1 MNVGH
6 TSWRGIATII
16 AGVQVRY
23 SAFFALLSCSVI
35 SGRQNKNGSNFHD
48 TNRNYVRYTPVE
60 IEALERLYHDCPKL
74 NSHRTQQ
81 LIRECLILSNI
92 IELKQINCVVY

>member
-1 MNVGH
+1 MNVGD
-6 TSWRGIATII
+6 TSWRGTATII
-16 AGVQVRY
+16 AGV
-23 SAFFALLSCSVI
+23 
-35 SGRQNKNGSNFHD
+35 
-48 TNRNYVRYTPVE
+48 RYTPEEV
-60 IEALERLYHDCPKL
+60 EALERLYHDCPKL